1 MEVLPGTSAA
11 RSSTYRTLASG
22 ALLLLFGCE
31 GLPSFPT
38 APAELTSGVAVFE
51 HADYGGESALITQNQ
66 ENLKEVEGACG
77 DQSDE
82 NVASGEVGWSD
93 CISSVRI
100 APGWRAVLYRD
111 DGFKGDQLEI
121 TADVPN
127 LTQSAGRC
135 SKGGFN
141 DCVTSIR
148 VFRPQ

>member
-1 MEVLPGTSAA
+1 MKTHHPSFAVRT
-11 RSSTYRTLASG
+11 STYRTLAFG
-22 ALLLLFGCE
+22 ALLVLFGCD
-31 GLPSFPT
+31 GYPSFPT
-38 APAELTSGVAVFE
+38 APAEITSGLAVYE
-51 HADYGGESALITQNQ
+51 HADYGGESALITEDQK
-66 ENLKEVEGACG
+66 NLKDVEGACG
-77 DQSDE
+77 VHSDE
-82 NVASGEVGWSD
+82 SDTGEVGWSD

-111 DGFKGDQLEI
+111 DGYKGEQLEI

-127 LTQSAGRC
+127 LMQAAGGC